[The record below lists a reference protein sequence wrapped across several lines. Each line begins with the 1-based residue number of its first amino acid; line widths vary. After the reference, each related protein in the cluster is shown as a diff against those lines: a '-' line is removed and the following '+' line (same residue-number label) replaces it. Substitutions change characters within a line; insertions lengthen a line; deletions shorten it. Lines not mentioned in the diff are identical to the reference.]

1 MKCPHF
7 HITCDTRHKKSNL
20 TSSPQFCRKPIFDT
34 DIVPDNISII
44 CIVFRLLKGFS
55 TSLRVSSHLAVH
67 WAAIEVIAENFAANT
82 SRQG

>member
-20 TSSPQFCRKPIFDT
+20 TSSPQFCRKPIFET

-55 TSLRVSSHLAVH
+55 TSLRAFPLTWLYIGLPLKS
-67 WAAIEVIAENFAANT
+67 
-82 SRQG
+82 